1 MNDLMTKS
9 FLDYVDLKKQVMED
23 IRSEQDLEM
32 GKSDSTDEQNLSKFF
47 EEVKAIK
54 IDMEEITNLL
64 IDLQDLNEESRS
76 THSAKILKGIRDR
89 INSDMVTI
97 LRKAK
102 KIKSRLETLDQS
114 NAANRRLSK
123 AYKEGSPVDRSRV
136 SVTNGLRAKLRD
148 MMRDFQALRENI
160 LKDHKEGLKRR
171 YYNATGEHPT
181 EEMIEKMISRG
192 EKERVFEG
200 KAELE
205 KENLER
211 HEALKEIQRSLTEL
225 HRVFLDMAILV
236 ETQADEINVIEENV
250 ASAANHISGGT
261 DGLYYA
267 NQMKRRGS
275 KLGLLGWGLV
285 ADSPGNSRFHL
296 SFLKSFGDH
305 SLV

>member
-23 IRSEQDLEM
+23 IQSEQDLEM

-114 NAANRRLSK
+114 NVANRRLSK
-123 AYKEGSPVDRSRV
+123 AYKEGSPVDRSRL

-192 EKERVFEG
+192 EKDGVFEG
-200 KAELE
+200 RAELAM
-205 KENLER
+205 ENLER

-236 ETQADEINVIEENV
+236 ETQGDEINVIEENV

-275 KLGLLGWGLV
+275 NWGCWVGILLLILLGILV
-285 ADSPGNSRFHL
+285 STLAS
-296 SFLKSFGDH
+296 
-305 SLV
+305 

>member
-1 MNDLMTKS
+1 
-9 FLDYVDLKKQVMED
+9 MED
-23 IRSEQDLEM
+23 IQSEQDLEM

-89 INSDMVTI
+89 INSDM
-97 LRKAK
+97 
-102 KIKSRLETLDQS
+102 
-114 NAANRRLSK
+114 

-181 EEMIEKMISRG
+181 EEMIEKMISRDE
-192 EKERVFEG
+192 EKG
-200 KAELE
+200 K
-205 KENLER
+205 
-211 HEALKEIQRSLTEL
+211 Q
-225 HRVFLDMAILV
+225 
-236 ETQADEINVIEENV
+236 
-250 ASAANHISGGT
+250 
-261 DGLYYA
+261 
-267 NQMKRRGS
+267 
-275 KLGLLGWGLV
+275 LGLLGWGLV

>member
-1 MNDLMTKS
+1 
-9 FLDYVDLKKQVMED
+9 MED
-23 IRSEQDLEM
+23 IQSEQDLEM

-97 LRKAK
+97 LQKAK

-114 NAANRRLSK
+114 NVANRRLSK

-205 KENLER
+205 MENLER

-236 ETQADEINVIEENV
+236 ETQGDEINVIEENV

-275 KLGLLGWGLV
+275 KWGCWVGVLLLILLGILV
-285 ADSPGNSRFHL
+285 STLAS
-296 SFLKSFGDH
+296 
-305 SLV
+305 

>member
-1 MNDLMTKS
+1 
-9 FLDYVDLKKQVMED
+9 MED
-23 IRSEQDLEM
+23 IQSEQDLEM

-114 NAANRRLSK
+114 NVANRRLSK

-136 SVTNGLRAKLRD
+136 SVTNGLRAKLRG

-192 EKERVFEG
+192 EKDGVFEG
-200 KAELE
+200 RAELAM
-205 KENLER
+205 ENIER

-236 ETQADEINVIEENV
+236 ETQGDEINVIEENV

-275 KLGLLGWGLV
+275 NWGCWVGILLLILLGILV
-285 ADSPGNSRFHL
+285 STLAS
-296 SFLKSFGDH
+296 
-305 SLV
+305 